1 MNLETPEMTAETPEE
16 IREALL
22 PPPGPVTQ
30 AVTIGFRAVYLAT
43 LLFALVWLGSN
54 VREIGADSRA
64 VVLHFGRIA
73 RLQDAGLLLA
83 WPRPFEQVR
92 LLPGPDRQL
101 SQPVGALTP
110 VEGIAMSAKDA
121 GDSTL
126 PPSASPYVTGD
137 NNVVLLDATLIYRIT
152 DPRAYLLSEAHVAP
166 ALDRVFRAAATQVT
180 AQWTLND
187 FLVAQQSEANQ
198 QGGQS
203 ITAMRAAVR
212 DDLLRQVNSRLEKL
226 ASTGAPVGVTVDRI
240 DMTAW
245 LPPEAKVAFD
255 AVLTATQRADQ
266 QVAAAR
272 TDAERRRQGAQREGD
287 RLMSAAEAT
296 ANELIVSATVDT
308 AKITAIEKEE
318 TPQNREGLLLN
329 YYRSYM
335 SDIMSRIGS
344 ANLVGPDSG
353 ARLVLPGDR
362 Q

>member
-1 MNLETPEMTAETPEE
+1 MKLETPEE
-16 IREALL
+16 IREDLL

-30 AVTIGFRAVYLAT
+30 AVTIGFRAVYVAT
-43 LLFALVWLGSN
+43 LLFGLVWLSSN

-73 RLQDAGLLLA
+73 RVQDAGLLLA

-101 SQPVGALTP
+101 SQPVAALTP
-110 VEGIAMSAKDA
+110 VEGIAPAAKDA
-121 GDSTL
+121 SDSAAAI
-126 PPSASPYVTGD
+126 PASASPYLTAD
-137 NNVVLLDATLIYRIT
+137 NNLVLLDATLIYRIT
-152 DPRAYLLSEAHVAP
+152 DPRAYILSEAHIAP
-166 ALDRVFRAAATQVT
+166 ALDRVFRAAATEVT
-180 AQWTLND
+180 AAWTLND
-187 FLVAQQSEANQ
+187 FLVAQQSEATSQ
-198 QGGQS
+198 AGQS

-212 DDLLRQVNSRLEKL
+212 DGLLRRVNSRLEKL
-226 ASTGAPVGVTVDRI
+226 AAISASLGIAVDRI

-245 LPPEAKVAFD
+245 LPPEAKLAFD
-255 AVLTATQRADQ
+255 AVLTATQKADQ

-287 RLMSAAEAT
+287 RLLSAAEAT

-308 AKITAIEKEE
+308 AKITAIEKEV
-318 TPQNREGLLLN
+318 TPQTRDGLLLN
-329 YYRSYM
+329 YYRAYM

-344 ANLVGPDSG
+344 ANLVGPNSG